1 MPSQSLKSND
11 LRNLALWRPGY
22 LFLLLVAI
30 GGGTAAVRTY
40 EASKHFVE
48 GSVQVETD
56 GTSGAIEDGELV
68 LKLPLKVFNG
78 TDSTITSVDM
88 WVDAYACPRLMS
100 PQGDCTRLHSSEQR
114 VALHVAAGSSSS
126 DNAEIR
132 ADLPKDVAGD
142 FIRVK
147 RRMIG
152 ITSDVEDAERQFLE
166 QYDK

>member
-1 MPSQSLKSND
+1 VAS
-11 LRNLALWRPGY
+11 GY

-78 TDSTITSVDM
+78 TDSPSHRST
-88 WVDAYACPRLMS
+88 C
-100 PQGDCTRLHSSEQR
+100 
-114 VALHVAAGSSSS
+114 GSMPMPV
-126 DNAEIR
+126 R
-132 ADLPKDVAGD
+132 A
-142 FIRVK
+142 
-147 RRMIG
+147 
-152 ITSDVEDAERQFLE
+152 
-166 QYDK
+166 